1 MIKRYFP
8 FCKCSMTLELRYYS
22 KRALFVVPCPSLS
35 NKTNNNFSSMF
46 QDIDIHKA
54 FTHF

>member
-54 FTHF
+54 FTHY